1 MRWCIK
7 FILNNIP
14 PPIQYIKNSRY
25 KMFISIRLK
34 IKWFTV
40 FPIMV
45 VVQGRALG
53 EEEIM
58 REIREVVLTTG
69 HLDPVITMV
78 GEGQIYP
85 SQKILENIDNMVQE
99 IQEVEGEAFQVADQ
113 EETIMALEAHKQIE
127 IIEEGALRLEVV
139 TKGVMDPMVLEEA
152 TFHGHRH
159 LALLIE
165 EGLVDRQVE
174 AGQLDA
180 RQEEVV
186 QPAVLQAGMD
196 PQVEEQLY

>member
-1 MRWCIK
+1 
-7 FILNNIP
+7 
-14 PPIQYIKNSRY
+14 
-25 KMFISIRLK
+25 
-34 IKWFTV
+34 
-40 FPIMV
+40 MV
-45 VVQGRALG
+45 VVQGQVLA

-58 REIREVVLTTG
+58 RAIREVVLTTG
-69 HLDPVITMV
+69 PLDPVITMV
-78 GEGQIYP
+78 GEGQMYP
-85 SQKILENIDNMVQE
+85 SQTTLESIDNMVQE

-152 TFHGHRH
+152 TFHGHQH

-174 AGQLDA
+174 ADQLAA

-186 QPAVLQAGMD
+186 QPAVLQVGMG
-196 PQVEEQLY
+196 PQVEEQPC